1 MRDNK
6 QKPSLVTEHRNIRAS
21 LRPTKEETNRDND
34 RTIQSDAKD
43 RIKEQKQNV
52 AGNDPE
58 FAAACPICLEEE
70 LSKKYLGFEL
80 YDHLNGKCHTKSNL
94 AGFLSQEATYVRF
107 WESD

>member
-1 MRDNK
+1 MKDNK
-6 QKPSLVTEHRNIRAS
+6 QKPSLVTKHRNVCAS

-34 RTIQSDAKD
+34 RTMQSDAKD
-43 RIKEQKQNV
+43 RRKEHDQNM

-70 LSKKYLGFEL
+70 ISKKYLGFEL
-80 YDHLNGKCHTKSNL
+80 YDHLNGKYHTKSNL
-94 AGFLSQEATYVRF
+94 AGFLSQEAAYARL